1 MKEKQSVKIAKSNL
15 VMMLLEYISIII
27 MDYISG
33 FQTPY
38 IVVHIIKIIYL
49 CRVIYN
55 TSIII
60 LNTKGDE

>member
-1 MKEKQSVKIAKSNL
+1 MKQSVKIAYSNL
-15 VMMLLEYISIII
+15 VMMLLEYISIIV
-27 MDYISG
+27 MDSISG

-49 CRVIYN
+49 CRAIYN
-55 TSIII
+55 TAIII